1 MAVLGLVG
9 LGVVVWGWVEVWR
22 DERRLAKERARA
34 ERRRI
39 EREASLVA
47 GRLRQ
52 QAFRVQGEMMQRVV
66 EELRRRSCWLR
77 TRHPAACGGVVGGWV
92 LRFLQ

>member
-1 MAVLGLVG
+1 VNLFGVLFTVLVVVLLAGLGL
-9 LGVVVWGWVEVWR
+9 LAWGWVEVWR

-52 QAFRVQGEMMQRVV
+52 QAFRVQGEMMRRVV
-66 EELRRRSCWLR
+66 EELQHRS
-77 TRHPAACGGVVGGWV
+77 
-92 LRFLQ
+92 

>member
-1 MAVLGLVG
+1 MNLFGVLFTVLVVVLLAGLGLLAWG
-9 LGVVVWGWVEVWR
+9 LVEGWR
-22 DERRLAKERARA
+22 DERRLAKERALA

-52 QAFRVQGEMMQRVV
+52 QAFRVQGEMLRHVVQRMDQ
-66 EELRRRSCWLR
+66 RQRPGG
-77 TRHPAACGGVVGGWV
+77 RHG
-92 LRFLQ
+92 

>member
-1 MAVLGLVG
+1 MTGLAVLGLVG
-9 LGVVVWGWVEVWR
+9 VAVLGVVGLGLLVWGLVEVWR

-39 EREASLVA
+39 EREVSLVA

-52 QAFRVQGEMMQRVV
+52 QAFRVQGEMMRRVV
-66 EELRRRSCWLR
+66 EELQRRS
-77 TRHPAACGGVVGGWV
+77 
-92 LRFLQ
+92 

>member
-1 MAVLGLVG
+1 VNLFGVLFTVLVVVLLAGLGLVAWG
-9 LGVVVWGWVEVWR
+9 LVEVWR

-39 EREASLVA
+39 ERDASLVA

-52 QAFRVQGEMMQRVV
+52 QAFRVQGEMMRQAV
-66 EELRRRSCWLR
+66 EELRRRS
-77 TRHPAACGGVVGGWV
+77 
-92 LRFLQ
+92 

>member
-1 MAVLGLVG
+1 MTGLAVLGVVGVAVLGLVG
-9 LGVVVWGWVEVWR
+9 LGVVWGLVEGWR

-39 EREASLVA
+39 ERDASLVA

-52 QAFRVQGEMMQRVV
+52 QAFRVQGEMMRRVV
-66 EELRRRSCWLR
+66 EELRRRS
-77 TRHPAACGGVVGGWV
+77 
-92 LRFLQ
+92 

>member
-1 MAVLGLVG
+1 MTGLAVLGLVGLAVLGLVG
-9 LGVVVWGWVEVWR
+9 LGVVWGLVEVWR

-34 ERRRI
+34 ERWRI

-52 QAFRVQGEMMQRVV
+52 QAFRVQGEMLRQVV
-66 EELRRRSCWLR
+66 EELRRRS
-77 TRHPAACGGVVGGWV
+77 
-92 LRFLQ
+92 

>member
-1 MAVLGLVG
+1 MNLFGVLFTVLVVVLLVG
-9 LGVVVWGWVEVWR
+9 LGLLVWGWVEVWR

-34 ERRRI
+34 ERLRI

-52 QAFRVQGEMMQRVV
+52 QAFRVQGEMMRHVVQRMDQ
-66 EELRRRSCWLR
+66 RQRPGG
-77 TRHPAACGGVVGGWV
+77 RHG
-92 LRFLQ
+92 

>member
-1 MAVLGLVG
+1 MNLFGVLITVLVVVLLAGLGLLAWG
-9 LGVVVWGWVEVWR
+9 LVEVWR
-22 DERRLAKERARA
+22 DERRLAKERVRV

-52 QAFRVQGEMMQRVV
+52 QAFRVQGEMMRRVV
-66 EELRRRSCWLR
+66 EELRRRS
-77 TRHPAACGGVVGGWV
+77 
-92 LRFLQ
+92 

>member
-1 MAVLGLVG
+1 MTGLAVLGLVG
-9 LGVVVWGWVEVWR
+9 LGVLVWGWVEAWR
-22 DERRLAKERARA
+22 DERRLTKERARA

-52 QAFRVQGEMMQRVV
+52 QAFWVQGEMMRRVV
-66 EELRRRSCWLR
+66 EELRHRS
-77 TRHPAACGGVVGGWV
+77 
-92 LRFLQ
+92 

>member
-1 MAVLGLVG
+1 MNLFGVLFTVLVVVLLAGLGL
-9 LGVVVWGWVEVWR
+9 LVWGLVEGLR
-22 DERRLAKERARA
+22 DERRLAEERARA

-52 QAFRVQGEMMQRVV
+52 QAFRVQGEMMRRVV
-66 EELRRRSCWLR
+66 EELQRRS
-77 TRHPAACGGVVGGWV
+77 
-92 LRFLQ
+92 

>member
-1 MAVLGLVG
+1 MNLFGVLFTVLVVVLLAGLGL
-9 LGVVVWGWVEVWR
+9 LVWGLVEGWR

-34 ERRRI
+34 ERRRV

-52 QAFRVQGEMMQRVV
+52 QAFRVQGEMMRRVV
-66 EELRRRSCWLR
+66 EELRRRS
-77 TRHPAACGGVVGGWV
+77 
-92 LRFLQ
+92 

>member
-1 MAVLGLVG
+1 MNLFGVLFTVLVVVLLAGLGLVAWG
-9 LGVVVWGWVEVWR
+9 LVEVWR

-39 EREASLVA
+39 ERDASLVA

-52 QAFRVQGEMMQRVV
+52 QAFRVQGEMMRRVV
-66 EELRRRSCWLR
+66 EELRRRS
-77 TRHPAACGGVVGGWV
+77 
-92 LRFLQ
+92 

>member
-1 MAVLGLVG
+1 MNLFGVLITVLAVVLLAGLGL
-9 LGVVVWGWVEVWR
+9 VVWGWVEGLR

-52 QAFRVQGEMMQRVV
+52 QAFRVQGEMMRRVV
-66 EELRRRSCWLR
+66 EELRHRS
-77 TRHPAACGGVVGGWV
+77 
-92 LRFLQ
+92 

>member
-1 MAVLGLVG
+1 MNLFGVLITVLVVVLLAGLGL
-9 LGVVVWGWVEVWR
+9 VVWGWVEVWR

-47 GRLRQ
+47 GRLRR
-52 QAFRVQGEMMQRVV
+52 QAFRVQGEMMRRAV
-66 EELRRRSCWLR
+66 EELRRRS
-77 TRHPAACGGVVGGWV
+77 
-92 LRFLQ
+92 

>member
-1 MAVLGLVG
+1 MTGLAVLGLVCMAVLGLVG
-9 LGVVVWGWVEVWR
+9 LGVVWGLVEGWR

-34 ERRRI
+34 ERRRV

-52 QAFRVQGEMMQRVV
+52 QAFRVQGEMMRRVV
-66 EELRRRSCWLR
+66 EELRRRS
-77 TRHPAACGGVVGGWV
+77 
-92 LRFLQ
+92 

>member
-1 MAVLGLVG
+1 MNLFGVLFTVLVVVLLAGLGL
-9 LGVVVWGWVEVWR
+9 LVWGLVEGRR

-52 QAFRVQGEMMQRVV
+52 QAFRVQGEMMRRVV
-66 EELRRRSCWLR
+66 EELRRRS
-77 TRHPAACGGVVGGWV
+77 
-92 LRFLQ
+92 

>member
-1 MAVLGLVG
+1 MNLFGVLITVLAVVLLAGLGL
-9 LGVVVWGWVEVWR
+9 LVWGLVEVWR
-22 DERRLAKERARA
+22 DERWLAEERARV

-52 QAFRVQGEMMQRVV
+52 QAFRVQGEMMRRVV
-66 EELRRRSCWLR
+66 EELRRRS
-77 TRHPAACGGVVGGWV
+77 
-92 LRFLQ
+92 

>member
-1 MAVLGLVG
+1 MNLFGVLFTVLVVVLLAGLGLLAWG
-9 LGVVVWGWVEVWR
+9 LVEGWR
-22 DERRLAKERARA
+22 DERRLAKERALA

-52 QAFRVQGEMMQRVV
+52 QAFRVQGEMMRRVV
-66 EELRRRSCWLR
+66 EELRRRS
-77 TRHPAACGGVVGGWV
+77 
-92 LRFLQ
+92 